1 MIGFGMRRIEIG
13 VETAPEQWLVKIQRS
28 IAGESDEP
36 PSMEIKKEAVKIP
49 CKYCGSLVD
58 LVTEDKCSYC
68 GAPSS

>member
-36 PSMEIKKEAVKIP
+36 PSMVKGKEAVKIS

-58 LVTEDKCSYC
+58 PVTEEKCSYC